1 MCEGVVDRQ
10 VQGVQKGDVDTEK
23 VVLLCILTLRRVLL
37 CIEQDGG
44 GMKRDVIDHI
54 QPRDQSPG
62 GGTTGLSGENQI
74 S

>member
-1 MCEGVVDRQ
+1 MYPH
-10 VQGVQKGDVDTEK
+10 TEK
-23 VVLLCILTLRRVLL
+23 SAVMHKI
-37 CIEQDGG
+37 GWG